1 MSYITRNKSTGFT
14 LIELMV
20 STAIVAVLSAIAL
33 GAYGNYIRSSRLS
46 ESFSMLGDYRLKMEQ
61 FKQDNRSYADTLN
74 PNICGVALP
83 TSNKYFDFSCTI
95 AATGA
100 QFTATA
106 ANKAGTGLGNAA
118 DYSYSIDQ
126 DGTQNT
132 QKFAGTTGPNGSWKN
147 K

>member
-1 MSYITRNKSTGFT
+1 MSYTARNKSTGFT

-20 STAIVAVLSAIAL
+20 TTAIVAILSAIAI
-33 GAYGNYIRSSRLS
+33 GAYGNYIRSSKLS
-46 ESFSMLGDYRLKMEQ
+46 ESFAMLGDYRLKMEQ
-61 FKQDNRSYADTLN
+61 FKQDNRSYADSLN
-74 PNICGVALP
+74 PNTCGIALP
-83 TSNKYFDFSCTI
+83 TSSKYFDFSCTI
-95 AATGA
+95 AAAGT

-126 DGTQNT
+126 DGAQNT
-132 QKFAGTTGPNGSWKN
+132 QKFAGSVGPNGSWKN

>member
-1 MSYITRNKSTGFT
+1 MSYTTRKKSTGFS

-20 STAIVAVLSAIAL
+20 TTAIVAILSAIAI
-33 GAYGNYIRSSRLS
+33 GAYGNYIRSSRLT
-46 ESFSMLGDYRLKMEQ
+46 ESFAMLGDYRLKMEQ
-61 FKQDNRSYADTLN
+61 FKQDNRSYSDIIN
-74 PNICGVALP
+74 SNICGVALP

-95 AATGA
+95 AAAGT

-106 ANKAGTGLGNAA
+106 TNKAGTGLGNAA

-132 QKFAGTTGPNGSWKN
+132 QKFAGTAGPNGSWKN